1 MKKIIYIIF
10 VISILYLSIV
20 NALDECKGTVN
31 PDEVPC
37 SVLLPVNTTSTNCNT
52 INVSF
57 YSNTTLLES
66 HFMTT
71 LNPFM
76 CDGNF
81 TQTDFGTYA
90 IQYST
95 GDSGSIT
102 VEEEINNRYF
112 LYVVALIV
120 FFIMLGIGY
129 HIKDEVFLILS
140 GMLSIVLA
148 LNLFI
153 NGFPGLGN
161 AFLQNSIVAVL
172 AGVGFYYVLVPSI
185 ELIENWG
192 ERTG

>member
-1 MKKIIYIIF
+1 MKKLITILIF
-10 VISILYLSIV
+10 ILSIGLV
-20 NALDECKGTVN
+20 SALDECKGTVN
-31 PDEVPC
+31 PNGVPC
-37 SVLLPVNTTSTNCNT
+37 SVLLPVNTTLTNCNT

-76 CDGNF
+76 CNGNF
-81 TQTDFGTYA
+81 TQTDFGTYG

-102 VEEEINNRYF
+102 VEEDINNAYF
-112 LYVVALIV
+112 LYVISLIV

-129 HIKDEVFLILS
+129 SIEDEVFLILS

-153 NGFPGLGN
+153 NGFPGLTS
-161 AFLQNSIVAVL
+161 AFLQNSIVIVL
-172 AGVGFYYVLVPSI
+172 AGIGFYYVLVPSI
-185 ELIENWG
+185 EVIEKWG
-192 ERTG
+192 RESGE

>member
-1 MKKIIYIIF
+1 MKKLIIF
-10 VISILYLSIV
+10 LIFILSIGLV

-31 PDEVPC
+31 PNEVPC
-37 SVLLPVNTTSTNCNT
+37 QVLLPVNTTLTNCNT

-76 CDGNF
+76 CNGNF
-81 TQTDFGTYA
+81 TQEGFGTYG

-102 VEEEINNRYF
+102 VEEDINNAYF
-112 LYVVALIV
+112 LYVVSLIV

-129 HIKDEVFLILS
+129 TIEDHVFLIFS
-140 GMLSIVLA
+140 GMVSTVLA
-148 LNLFI
+148 LNLFL
-153 NGFPGLGN
+153 NGFPGLSN
-161 AFLQNSIVAVL
+161 AFLQNSIVVVL
-172 AGVGFYYVLVPSI
+172 AAVGFYYVLIPSI
-185 ELIENWG
+185 ELIEKLMA
-192 ERTG
+192 EPSE